1 MNELSSVALILLVSL
16 LAGHLVKFLR
26 VPEVTGYILA
36 GIVVGPSVLGWI
48 NDQNLTGLSILSE
61 IALGLILFSIGSIFQ
76 IDRFRRISGSVLRIT
91 VADALLVAA
100 LITLGMI
107 ALGQSWELA
116 LLLGVV
122 SMETAAASTMMVL
135 RELNAEGEFTETLT
149 GVIAVNNVLCLSTF
163 LVLTTV
169 LQMTGHL
176 GEFAAGSV
184 YGLVYLFF
192 WQLFG
197 SAALGYL
204 VGLLLAAW
212 ATKVA
217 EHGET
222 LILLIGCV
230 LLCIGLAL
238 LLNLSPLVVSLALGA
253 TVANFSQNRGRLAQV
268 QSRTDP
274 PFYALF
280 FVLAGAH
287 LNLGMLKTLGMVGVA
302 YVVLRAAGKLLG
314 ARLGARGTALPA
326 NIRSNIGY
334 AMLAHAGLAIGLVLA
349 LATQFPEIGER
360 LSTIV
365 LAAILLYEIV
375 GPIFARWTVLRMG
388 ESRAREVSGMEVLD

>member
-16 LAGHLVKFLR
+16 IAGHLVKYLR
-26 VPEVTGYILA
+26 VPEVTGYIIA

-48 NDQNLTGLSILSE
+48 NEQNLTGLSILSE

-76 IDRFRRISGSVLRIT
+76 VERFRRISGSVLRVT
-91 VADALLVAA
+91 FADALLVA
-100 LITLGMI
+100 TLVTLAML
-107 ALGQSWELA
+107 ALGQSWEIA
-116 LLLGVV
+116 LLLGVI

-135 RELNAEGEFTETLT
+135 RELNAEGPFTETLT
-149 GVIAVNNVLCLSTF
+149 GVIAVNNVLCLTTF
-163 LVLTTV
+163 LLVTAA
-169 LQMTGHL
+169 LQMTGHM
-176 GEFAAGSV
+176 GETSGTL
-184 YGLVYLFF
+184 YELVYLLL
-192 WQLFG
+192 WQIFG

-238 LLNLSPLVVSLALGA
+238 LLNLSTLVVSLALGA
-253 TVANFSQNRGRLAQV
+253 TTANLSANRGRLAQV
-268 QSRTDP
+268 QSHTDP

-287 LNLGMLKTLGMVGVA
+287 LNLGLLKTLGVA
-302 YVVLRAAGKLLG
+302 GAAYIVSRAIGKLLG
-314 ARLGARGTALPA
+314 ARVGGRGTTLPLVT
-326 NIRSNIGY
+326 RRQLGY
-334 AMLAHAGLAIGLVLA
+334 AMFSHAGLAIGLVLT
-349 LATQFPEIGER
+349 LAARFPDVGEK

-365 LAAILLYEIV
+365 LAAILVYEVV
-375 GPIFARWTVLRMG
+375 GPVCTRLVILKMG
-388 ESRAREVSGMEVLD
+388 ESRAREVTALEVLD